1 MQSTDTRITILMPVY
16 NGEKYLRETM
26 DSVLAQT
33 YTNFIFLII
42 NDGSTDSTRDI
53 VLSYQDDR
61 IHLVDNEHNMGLVD
75 TLNKGIGLVKTE
87 FLARLDADDL
97 WDKTKL
103 EKQIAVLDARPEVGL
118 CGTSIHKFGIING
131 DMIFPVDN
139 EGLKVG
145 FLFYCMM
152 SHPSV
157 VYRMSMLRETGLL
170 YKKEAFPAED
180 YKMWVDIL
188 QVSQIYNIPEPL
200 VMYRQH
206 ENQICQE
213 KRDVQRGKTEAVQEE
228 LFRRIYP
235 DASPEEVDFYLHK
248 YLAGDIKSAE
258 DFRVSAAWV
267 GRVLLANQK
276 SQYANNKLLKD
287 RLFKFLFAKYR
298 EFLNNRYFTKRTIGA
313 YLRYVFS
320 FDWRFLP
327 LKQQLKIL
335 LGK

>member
-1 MQSTDTRITILMPVY
+1 MKPRVTILMPVY

-26 DSVLAQT
+26 DSVLSQT
-33 YTNFIFLII
+33 FIDYVFLII

-53 VLSYQDDR
+53 VLSYHDDR
-61 IHLVDNEHNMGLVD
+61 ILLVDNEYNMGLVD
-75 TLNKGIGLVKTE
+75 TLNKGIGLVETE
-87 FLARLDADDL
+87 FMARIDADDL
-97 WDKTKL
+97 WDNSKL

-131 DMIFPVDN
+131 DMLFPEDN
-139 EGLKVG
+139 DGLKVG

-157 VYRMSMLRETGLL
+157 VYRMSMLRDTGLL

-188 QVSQIYNIPEPL
+188 DVSQIYNIPEPL

-213 KRDVQRGKTEAVQEE
+213 KKEVQIGKTEAVQEE
-228 LFRRIYP
+228 LFCRIYP
-235 DASPEEVDFYLHK
+235 DASSSEIDFYLHK
-248 YLAGDIKSAE
+248 YLAGNINSVI
-258 DFRVSAAWV
+258 DFQESTEWINRVV
-267 GRVLLANQK
+267 QANQK
-276 SQYANNKLLKD
+276 SKYANSRMLREGLY
-287 RLFKFLFAKYR
+287 KFLYAKFCKY
-298 EFLNNRYFTKRTIGA
+298 LNSKYFMTYSFGA
-313 YLRYVFS
+313 YLKYLLS

-327 LKQQLKIL
+327 IKQQIKIL
-335 LGK
+335 LKK

>member
-1 MQSTDTRITILMPVY
+1 MQSTNTRITILMPVY

-33 YTNFIFLII
+33 YTHFIFLII

-53 VLSYQDDR
+53 VLSYQDER
-61 IHLVDNEHNMGLVD
+61 IRLVDNEHNMGLVD
-75 TLNKGIGLVKTE
+75 TLNKGIGLVETE

-103 EKQIAVLDARPEVGL
+103 EKQMAVMDARPEVGL

-131 DMIFPVDN
+131 DMIFPEDN

-213 KRDVQRGKTEAVQEE
+213 KKDIQQGKTEAVQTE
-228 LFRRIYP
+228 LFLRIYP
-235 DASPEEVDFYLHK
+235 DASQQEVDFYLHR
-248 YLAGDIKSAE
+248 YLAGDI
-258 DFRVSAAWV
+258 RSAADFSVFAAWIE
-267 GRVLLANQK
+267 RVLQANRQSRYANQ
-276 SQYANNKLLKD
+276 QLLSS
-287 RLFKFLFAKYR
+287 RLYKFLYAQYRDYLNHHYFAK
-298 EFLNNRYFTKRTIGA
+298 RTLGA
-313 YLRYVFS
+313 YFRYLIS
-320 FDWRFLP
+320 FDWRYLP
-327 LKQQLKIL
+327 IKQQLKIL